1 MLRRADETVQ
11 SLPGNPGL
19 TPSATASA
27 FCKWPRMPLPAS
39 LDDIAK
45 QTGVGPGTLYRHIR
59 GLHRNEED
67 YRPGAQRAGRKSL
80 EGDRTLLRPDSGGD
94 SCAGETR
101 YQEWR
106 GQKGPGPNR
115 LASGSGRRLLHGD
128 QPGLAAKRQETG
140 GHAHLRFAAG
150 EIDKQPLVSVFARSL
165 PTPNSA
171 RTSSPLRVALSFRCA
186 LKSSA
191 GTSYCSAAGR
201 DNWADW
207 DRHSSSVRRDRH
219 ISLRRRTEGS
229 A

>member
-1 MLRRADETVQ
+1 MHFWRQSIGQVEKLAAAERKFAESMPPMEALRAWMLLFVDYIATKKIIAPA
-11 SLPGNPGL
+11 LNALAGG
-19 TPSATASA
+19 PSKVIEAS
-27 FCKWPRMPLPAS
+27 
-39 LDDIAK
+39 
-45 QTGVGPGTLYRHIR
+45 Y
-59 GLHRNEED
+59 
-67 YRPGAQRAGRKSL
+67 AQN
-80 EGDRTLLRPDSGGD
+80 SGGD

-101 YQEWR
+101 YQERR

-128 QPGLAAKRQETG
+128 QPGLAAKRQDTTG
-140 GHAHLRFAAG
+140 HPRLRFAAG
-150 EIDKQPLVSVFARSL
+150 EIDKQPLVSVLARSL
-165 PTPNSA
+165 PTSNSA
-171 RTSSPLRVALSFRCA
+171 RTSSPLRAALSFRCA

-191 GTSYCSAAGR
+191 GTSYCSAAGK